1 MGQDGTMGDVPEV
14 SVVVPTYQRA
24 RSIARTVRSVLAQ
37 SMTQIEVLVIDDGGT
52 DDTASVLREMDDP
65 RIRYLRH
72 ETNRGANAARTTGVE
87 AARGARIA
95 FLDSDDVWH
104 RDKLAKQRA
113 RMDEAGPGYGICY
126 CWYSIDT
133 GSTVTVPHREPQW
146 EGTNVAELLVQNF
159 IGSFSCVMMDREA
172 LLVVRPSPNM
182 PASQDWELFVRM
194 NRNIGICLVPEVL
207 MTYSLDVTDENRI
220 SYQPQAVAAGALL
233 MYELIHPRHTELDHA
248 QQERSRR
255 YFLEQFGN
263 LGHLSG
269 AMRVLR
275 DVPPTDW
282 TPRWSWYAARILAR
296 ASKRR
301 LRSLHR

>member
-1 MGQDGTMGDVPEV
+1 LSQDGIMEDVPAV

-24 RSIARTVRSVLAQ
+24 HSIARTVRSVLAQ

-87 AARGARIA
+87 AARAERIA

-104 RDKLAKQRA
+104 PDKLAKQRA

-133 GSTVTVPHREPQW
+133 GSSLTVAHREPRW
-146 EGTNVAELLVQNF
+146 EGTNIAELLVQNF
-159 IGSFSCVMMDREA
+159 IGSFSCVMIDKGA
-172 LLVVRPSPNM
+172 LLAFRPSLSM
-182 PASQDWELFVRM
+182 PASEDWELFVRM
-194 NRNIGICLVPEVL
+194 NRSVGICLVPEIL
-207 MTYSLDVTDENRI
+207 MTYSLDVHDKNRI
-220 SYQPQAVAAGALL
+220 SSQPRAVAAGARL
-233 MYELIHPRHTELDHA
+233 MYDLIHLRHPELDHA
-248 QQERSRR
+248 ERERSRR

-263 LGHLSG
+263 LGHVPG
-269 AMRVLR
+269 VMQVLR
-275 DVPPTDW
+275 DVPPGDW

-301 LRSLHR
+301 LRSLRG